1 MWSLESPLVLLLL
14 LFVPLM
20 IYRFHFSTNRGG
32 KLRFSYRIYNS
43 KGFAPGIGIGRIILV
58 VSRVV
63 FWIGFTLLIIAL
75 AGPVRIER
83 EKVYLNPGLDIVI
96 VLDESPSMLA
106 QDFKPNH
113 RFDTAKEAIRE
124 FIQGRENDQ
133 IGLVSFSDEAIFRV
147 PPTVDYRILLSRLD
161 SLEIEG
167 LGDGTAIGMGLSL
180 GDLHLERSRA
190 QGRVIILLTDGE
202 NNAGVITPEAASEL
216 AQNLEIRIYT
226 IGIGREGEAY
236 MEVRDPETGKIIKG
250 KYKGK
255 FDEALLKNIA
265 KLSGGKYY
273 HASSPGTLHAIFEQ
287 IDSMEKSEKRVRVKV
302 DKSEHYLDFIF
313 VAIIMILLDFIV
325 CKVLLREVF

>member
-1 MWSLESPLVLLLL
+1 M
-14 LFVPLM
+14 
-20 IYRFHFSTNRGG
+20 
-32 KLRFSYRIYNS
+32 
-43 KGFAPGIGIGRIILV
+43 
-58 VSRVV
+58 
-63 FWIGFTLLIIAL
+63 
-75 AGPVRIER
+75 
-83 EKVYLNPGLDIVI
+83 YLNPGLDIAI

-273 HASSPGTLHAIFEQ
+273 HASSPGTLRANFEK

-302 DKSEHYLDFIF
+302 DKSEHYLDFII